1 MIYEMI
7 SYRTGRGLTYQHVP
21 KKCIQ
26 MWCCLQE
33 KGGFRLTKGQVS
45 PEASSIDVCF
55 NMGGSLRPI
64 EKHWVD
70 EMETTSFIV
79 YTCIYI
85 HICVYYICMYKYIY
99 VYMYIYIYV
108 CFPFLTW
115 PTMFPFL
122 SPFFHVFPGKFARP
136 RCAAT
141 TNTSAPAEACLRLA
155 VAQLGLWRSFWIN
168 VI

>member
-64 EKHWVD
+64 EKH
-70 EMETTSFIV
+70 
-79 YTCIYI
+79 
-85 HICVYYICMYKYIY
+85 
-99 VYMYIYIYV
+99 
-108 CFPFLTW
+108 
-115 PTMFPFL
+115 
-122 SPFFHVFPGKFARP
+122 
-136 RCAAT
+136 
-141 TNTSAPAEACLRLA
+141 
-155 VAQLGLWRSFWIN
+155 
-168 VI
+168 

>member
-1 MIYEMI
+1 MI

-64 EKHWVD
+64 EKH
-70 EMETTSFIV
+70 
-79 YTCIYI
+79 
-85 HICVYYICMYKYIY
+85 
-99 VYMYIYIYV
+99 
-108 CFPFLTW
+108 
-115 PTMFPFL
+115 
-122 SPFFHVFPGKFARP
+122 
-136 RCAAT
+136 
-141 TNTSAPAEACLRLA
+141 
-155 VAQLGLWRSFWIN
+155 
-168 VI
+168 